1 MMKLPLLLLLL
12 LSAPALAAPRAAFV
26 LRIEGADAFV
36 DLGRADTAQPGERL
50 RVYRVI
56 EARHPATGKVL
67 RDRFLL
73 GEATVLEA
81 GETLSRISAPDE
93 LLARMEVG
101 DEVEQV
107 NPAAPRERPAPP
119 GATPPAQ
126 SPGASATA
134 SAGPSDAE
142 RAALRTAWNTALK
155 LPPAERAKV
164 WEGFL
169 ANWPQSDLAGP
180 IRTEISLLREAP
192 VASSTTKVPA
202 SPVPPVL
209 KVSAPTNALTD
220 ELITVSLSS
229 LAGPTPRAVMVHWR
243 ERGSPTYRT
252 VHMSAEPHGHFRAT
266 LPKEAAVEPAIEY
279 YVEAVEPSGATLA
292 AAGLPSRPQHITIRR
307 PPRDERIEYRNRSRV
322 RVSDEYVD
330 FNRFKGNDVY
340 NLFEADFLY
349 RVYSTVHAVRVG
361 FGNYRGT
368 GTPRSLLD
376 DPSAPGQEVGYT
388 YGFSEIELRLHPSLA
403 LLVKGTAGVTREG
416 LKGGFDLGLR
426 IGSETGT
433 SLLIRGANIAD
444 IGARGSLALS
454 WDAVKNWPMSAEVVV
469 TNEPIGEDLG
479 VRLIYTVGR
488 SITPWLDV
496 SGRVSYQL
504 RDINHSG
511 LGFGLGTTFHW

>member
-1 MMKLPLLLLLL
+1 MMKLPLLLLL
-12 LSAPALAAPRAAFV
+12 LSAPALAAIRPAYV

-36 DLGRADTAQPGERL
+36 DLGRADTTQPGERL
-50 RVYRVI
+50 RVYRII

-73 GEATVLEA
+73 GEVTVLEA

-101 DEVEQV
+101 DEVESV
-107 NPAAPRERPAPP
+107 NAPAPRERPATLGPAAQAQAP
-119 GATPPAQ
+119 GATAP
-126 SPGASATA
+126 STV
-134 SAGPSDAE
+134 GPSDAE
-142 RAALRTAWNTALK
+142 RAALRTAWNNALR
-155 LPPAERAKV
+155 LPPSERAKV

-169 ANWPQSDLAGP
+169 SNWPQSDLAGP

-202 SPVPPVL
+202 SPVAPVL
-209 KVSAPTNALTD
+209 KVSAPTSALTD

-229 LAGPTPRAVMVHWR
+229 LAGPTPRAAMVHWR

-252 VHMSAEPHGHFRAT
+252 VHMSADPHGLFRAT
-266 LPKEAAVEPAIEY
+266 LPQGSAVEPGIEY
-279 YVEAVEPSGATLA
+279 YVEAVEPAGATLS
-292 AAGLPSRPQHITIRR
+292 AAGNAARPQSITIRR
-307 PPRDERIEYRNRSRV
+307 PPRDERIELRDRSRV
-322 RVSDEYVD
+322 RVSNEYVD

-349 RVYSTVHAVRVG
+349 RVYTTVHAVRVG
-361 FGNYRGT
+361 FGNYRGI
-368 GTPRSLLD
+368 GTPRDLLD
-376 DPSAPGQEVGYT
+376 TGVPGQEVGYT
-388 YGFSEIELRLHPSLA
+388 YGFGELELRLHPSLSV
-403 LLVKGTAGVTREG
+403 LLKGSAGVTEDG
-416 LKGGFDLGLR
+416 IKGGFDLGLR

-433 SLLIRGANIAD
+433 SLLIRGATIAD
-444 IGARGSLALS
+444 IGQRGSLALA
-454 WDAVKNWPMSAEVVV
+454 WDAVKGWPMSAEVVV

-488 SITPWLDV
+488 SVTPWLDIA
-496 SGRVSYQL
+496 GRVSYQL

>member
-1 MMKLPLLLLLL
+1 MMKLPLLLLL
-12 LSAPALAAPRAAFV
+12 LSAPALAAIRPAYV

-36 DLGRADTAQPGERL
+36 DLGRADTTQPGERL
-50 RVYRVI
+50 RVYRVV

-73 GEATVLEA
+73 GEVVVLEA
-81 GETLSRISAPDE
+81 GETLSRIAAPDE

-101 DEVEQV
+101 DEVEPV
-107 NPAAPRERPAPP
+107 NAPAPRERPATP
-119 GATPPAQ
+119 GPASGAQAPAASTP
-126 SPGASATA
+126 STG
-134 SAGPSDAE
+134 GPSDAE
-142 RAALRTAWNTALK
+142 RTALRTAWNSALK

-169 ANWPQSDLAGP
+169 ATWPQSDLAGP

-202 SPVPPVL
+202 SPVAPVL
-209 KVSAPTNALTD
+209 KVSAPTSALTD

-229 LAGPTPRAVMVHWR
+229 LAGPTPRAAMVHWR

-252 VHMSAEPHGHFRAT
+252 VHMSAGSHGHFRAT
-266 LPKEAAVEPAIEY
+266 LPQGAAVEPGVEF
-279 YVEAVEPSGATLA
+279 YVEAVEPAGATLA
-292 AAGLPSRPQHITIRR
+292 AAGNASRPQQITIRR
-307 PPRDERIEYRNRSRV
+307 PPRDERIEYRDRSRV
-322 RVSDEYVD
+322 RVSNEYVD

-349 RVYSTVHAVRVG
+349 RVYTAVHAVRVG

-368 GTPRSLLD
+368 GTRRDQLD
-376 DPSAPGQEVGYT
+376 EGIPGEEVGYT
-388 YGFSEIELRLHPSLA
+388 YGFSELELRLHPSLA
-403 LLVKGTAGVTREG
+403 VLVKGTAGVTRDG

-433 SLLIRGANIAD
+433 SLLIRGATIAD
-444 IGARGSLALS
+444 IGQRGSLALS
-454 WDAVKNWPMSAEVVV
+454 WDAVKDWPMSAEVVV

>member
-1 MMKLPLLLLLL
+1 MKLPLLLLLL
-12 LSAPALAAPRAAFV
+12 LSAPALAAPRPAYV

-36 DLGRADTAQPGERL
+36 DLGRTDTAQPGERL

-107 NPAAPRERPAPP
+107 NPAPRERPATP
-119 GATPPAQ
+119 GAPTPAQPPA
-126 SPGASATA
+126 ATA

-142 RAALRTAWNTALK
+142 RTALRTAWNTALK

-169 ANWPQSDLAGP
+169 TNWPQSDLAGP

-192 VASSTTKVPA
+192 VASATTKVPA
-202 SPVPPVL
+202 SAVAPVL
-209 KVSAPTNALTD
+209 KVSAPTSALTD

-266 LPKEAAVEPAIEY
+266 LPKEASVEPAIEY

-292 AAGLPSRPQHITIRR
+292 AGGLPSRPQLITIRR
-307 PPRDERIEYRNRSRV
+307 PPRDESIEYRNRSRV
-322 RVSDEYVD
+322 RVSNEYVD

-349 RVYSTVHAVRVG
+349 RVQTALHAVRVG
-361 FGNYRGT
+361 FGSYRGT
-368 GTPRSLLD
+368 GTRRELLD
-376 DPSAPGQEVGYT
+376 TGGPSQRVGYT
-388 YGFSEIELRLHPSLA
+388 YGFSELELRLHPSLSM
-403 LLVKGTAGVTREG
+403 LVKGSAGVNREG
-416 LKGGFDLGLR
+416 L
-426 IGSETGT
+426 
-433 SLLIRGANIAD
+433 
-444 IGARGSLALS
+444 
-454 WDAVKNWPMSAEVVV
+454 
-469 TNEPIGEDLG
+469 
-479 VRLIYTVGR
+479 
-488 SITPWLDV
+488 
-496 SGRVSYQL
+496 
-504 RDINHSG
+504 
-511 LGFGLGTTFHW
+511 

>member
-1 MMKLPLLLLLL
+1 MKLPLLLLL
-12 LSAPALAAPRAAFV
+12 LSAPALAAPAYV

-36 DLGRADTAQPGERL
+36 DLGRSDATQPGERL
-50 RVYRVI
+50 RVYRVV

-73 GEATVLEA
+73 GEVVVLEA

-101 DEVEQV
+101 DEVESMDA
-107 NPAAPRERPAPP
+107 PAPRERPTTP
-119 GATPPAQ
+119 GAATPAQPPAANA
-126 SPGASATA
+126 PAT
-134 SAGPSDAE
+134 AGPSDAE

-155 LPPAERAKV
+155 LPPAERARV

-192 VASSTTKVPA
+192 AASATTKVPA
-202 SPVPPVL
+202 SPVAPVL
-209 KVSAPTNALTD
+209 KVSAPTSALTD

-229 LAGPTPRAVMVHWR
+229 LAGPTPRAAMVHWR
-243 ERGSPTYRT
+243 EKGSPTYRT

-266 LPKEAAVEPAIEY
+266 LPQGAATEPGLEY
-279 YVEAVEPSGATLA
+279 YVEAVEPAGATLA
-292 AAGLPSRPQHITIRR
+292 ASGNPARPQSITVRR
-307 PPRDERIEYRNRSRV
+307 PPRDERIELRNRSRV
-322 RVSDEYVD
+322 RVSNEYVD

-349 RVYSTVHAVRVG
+349 RVYTTVHAVRVG

-368 GTPRSLLD
+368 GTPRELLD
-376 DPSAPGQEVGYT
+376 TGGPGEEVGYT
-388 YGFSEIELRLHPSLA
+388 YGFSELELRLHPSLA
-403 LLVKGTAGVTREG
+403 LLLKATAGVNREG

-433 SLLIRGANIAD
+433 SLLIRGASIAD
-444 IGARGSLALS
+444 IGQRASLALA
-454 WDAVKNWPMSAEVVV
+454 WDAVKDWPMSAEVVV

-488 SITPWLDV
+488 SITPWLDI